1 MTTITLNDAPHTG
14 GLVEIPG
21 FPPYDPADPVEN
33 AVITRLAGNWQRR
46 AAVKRKEPELEDL
59 FDAARPDYPER
70 IVPFVG
76 HPVWDGLPPEVRR
89 SMLSWSWLAY
99 NRHTIMAE
107 QRIANPAFAYVI
119 EGEFPSLGGP
129 ALETS
134 LAQAMV
140 DEQYH
145 TLMHLNA
152 STIARQKRGITLPD
166 TVLPAPHIVHRHEE
180 LRAACSEEW
189 QRKLTTLA
197 FATVSETSISAY
209 LHLLSDDPDIQEI
222 NSTTVKLHN
231 RDEICHSAITGELA
245 KTVYD
250 FLSAD
255 QRRFFV
261 DTMLTG
267 LEAFVANDYRTWQ
280 HILALHGVTGA
291 DRMIAEVQQDAGRRN
306 LVRDFSGL
314 RGLLSEMD
322 LLGQVDWPWDEPAA
336 KA

>member
-1 MTTITLNDAPHTG
+1 MNTLTNTAH
-14 GLVEIPG
+14 LVEIPG
-21 FPPYDPADPVEN
+21 FPPYDPTDPVEN
-33 AVITRLAGNWQRR
+33 AVITRLAGNWHRR
-46 AAVKRKEPELEDL
+46 ATVKRQEPRLEDL
-59 FDAARPDYPER
+59 FDPDRPEYPER
-70 IVPFVG
+70 IVPFAG
-76 HPVWDGLPPEVRR
+76 HPVWEGLPPEVRS
-89 SMLSWSWLAY
+89 SMLTWAWLAY

-129 ALETS
+129 ALEAS

-152 STIARQKRGITLPD
+152 SAIARHERGISLPD
-166 TVLPAPHIVHRHEE
+166 TVLPAPHIVRRHEE
-180 LRAACSEEW
+180 LRADCSESW

-209 LHLLSDDPDIQEI
+209 LHLLADDPDIQEI

-231 RDEICHSAITGELA
+231 RDEICHSSITGELA

-250 FLSAD
+250 FLD
-255 QRRFFV
+255 KKQRRFFV

-267 LEAFVANDYRTWQ
+267 LEAFVANDYRTWE
-280 HILALHGVTGA
+280 HILALHGVAGA
-291 DRMIAEVQQDAGRRN
+291 DRMIDEVRHDARRTN

-322 LLGQVDWPWDEPAA
+322 LLGEIDWPWQDETEER
-336 KA
+336 